1 MVAVIGAG
9 VSAKKLA
16 DKIEKAKK
24 DKESR
29 NPDPK
34 TVEETDKENKEKK
47 TKEKESNGD
56 LKIDKELI
64 DQIKEKFKDKDIKLQ
79 SAFKK
84 KLAKGGRVMYGSGSK
99 VKGCKLAKRGK
110 GKAYGKNS

>member
-1 MVAVIGAG
+1 MVSPVIGA
-9 VSAKKLA
+9 VTTKKLL

-29 NPDPK
+29 NPNPK
-34 TVEETDKENKEKK
+34 TVEEMDKENKKK
-47 TKEKESNGD
+47 KSENKSNGD
-56 LKIDKELI
+56 LKIDQELI
-64 DQIKEKFKDKDIKLQ
+64 DQIKEKFKNKDGSLQ
-79 SAFKK
+79 SAFTK

-99 VKGCKLAKRGK
+99 AKGCKLAKRGK